1 MKILFASMPADG
13 HFNPLTGIA
22 AHLAGR
28 GHDVRWYAGP
38 VYGAKID
45 RLSMRWFPYQQA
57 TEVMASNLNA
67 LFPERARL
75 KGPKLISFELDKF
88 FVSQVENHFQDLV
101 AIMAEWQF
109 DALVCDGALYAEKL
123 VAESLH
129 VPVFAVAITMVMP
142 DAQSPPPFFGLH
154 PARTPLGQLQHA
166 IVRKMLASGMR
177 AGTAHYNEILAR
189 HGIAPIRLDGF
200 PHEPMLSARRVFL
213 NGSPGLEFP
222 GYRPLANA
230 EYVGPL
236 NPARRAIGPDT
247 PLPDVVVDPS
257 KKVVAVSQGT
267 VDNTDPGKLIV
278 PTIEALKDCEYVVVA
293 TTAGAQT
300 AALRARFP
308 QPNVVIEDFIDY
320 DDLFPHVDVFVTG
333 GGFGSTLAAFLHGV
347 PVVGA
352 GKREG
357 KNDINARVGY
367 NRLGIDLRSEHPKPA
382 AIRKSVRRLLD
393 DPTYATRVA
402 NLRAELDSYHPMA
415 TIEDM
420 LLRESVTTRP

>member
-22 AHLAGR
+22 VQLTGR

-38 VYGAKID
+38 TYGARLD
-45 RLSMRWFPYQQA
+45 RLGMPWFVYERA
-57 TEVMASNLNA
+57 TEVMASNLNE
-67 LFPERARL
+67 LFPERATL

-88 FVSQVENHFQDLV
+88 FVSQVENHYQDMA
-101 AIMAEWQF
+101 AIRHEWPF
-109 DALVCDGALYAEKL
+109 DALVCDGALYAELL

-129 VPVFAVAITMVMP
+129 VPVFAVGLTMVMP
-142 DAQSPPPFFGLH
+142 DAQGPPPFFGLR
-154 PARTPLGQLQHA
+154 PARTPLGRLRHA
-166 IVRKMLASGMR
+166 VLRKMLASGMR
-177 AGTAHYNEILAR
+177 AGTTHYNEILAR
-189 HGIAPIRLDGF
+189 HGVAPIRSDGF
-200 PHEPMLSARRVFL
+200 PHEPILRTRRVFL

-222 GYRPLANA
+222 GYQPLANA

-236 NPARRAIGPDT
+236 VPARWALGASAA
-247 PLPDVVVDPS
+247 LPDVVVDPS
-257 KKVVAVSQGT
+257 AKVVAVSQGT
-267 VDNTDPGKLIV
+267 VDNTDPAKLII
-278 PTIEALKDCEYVVVA
+278 PTIEALRDSGYVVVA

-382 AIRKSVRRLLD
+382 AIRKAVRRLLD